1 MRGKRGGPINRTI
14 MAMVPP
20 PNAAGIMLPANPQD
34 PPTLL
39 DITNS
44 KEYVARL
51 HYSKSTNMFVNPAV
65 ETDEL
70 QYLEYQVLQQTTR

>member
-1 MRGKRGGPINRTI
+1 
-14 MAMVPP
+14 MALVPP
-20 PNAAGIMLPANPQD
+20 PNAAGIIPPADPQD
-34 PPTLL
+34 PPMLS

-51 HYSKSTNMFVNPAV
+51 HHSKSSTNLFANPAV

-70 QYLEYQVLQQTTR
+70 QNIKYQVLQQTTR

>member
-1 MRGKRGGPINRTI
+1 
-14 MAMVPP
+14 MALVPP
-20 PNAAGIMLPANPQD
+20 PNAAGIMAPANPQD
-34 PPTLL
+34 PPTPF

-51 HYSKSTNMFVNPAV
+51 YYSKRTNMSVNPAV

-70 QYLEYQVLQQTTR
+70 QYLEYRVLQQTTR